1 MTHKETLRVLHSQR
15 YDYDHPVFYSRK
27 PPAASDL
34 ADNVAYALHTHLKI
48 VKETS

>member
-1 MTHKETLRVLHSQR
+1 MTHKETLRVLHGQR

-34 ADNVAYALHTHLKI
+34 ADDLAYALHTHLKI
-48 VKETS
+48 VKETA